1 MNDTAVKTP
10 WHLWA
15 VGVIAVLFN
24 AIGVFDFVMSVAQGP
39 AYLASAGM
47 TPQQIAHYAN
57 MPVWMIGVWALGV
70 FGALLASF
78 LLLLRRRTAFVV
90 FIVST
95 AAFLMSLVYTYLLS
109 GDGAVMGQQM
119 AMTSA
124 VIAVLLALFC
134 LYAYA
139 MGRRPGLL
147 R

>member
-1 MNDTAVKTP
+1 MNDTAVKAP

-24 AIGVFDFVMSVAQGP
+24 AIGVFDFVMSMAQGP

-57 MPVWMIGVWALGV
+57 MPAWMIGVWALGV